1 MVVAPEHY
9 VSHQRTVNH
18 EPRHGPG
25 RPGGSRLLQGTE
37 NRYSHDADVSNEWM
51 LVTIEHL
58 LTTAYRVFG
67 ALF

>member
-1 MVVAPEHY
+1 MARVALEGLVFY
-9 VSHQRTVNH
+9 RES
-18 EPRHGPG
+18 
-25 RPGGSRLLQGTE
+25 GTE
-37 NRYSHDADVSNEWM
+37 NRYSHDGDVSNEWV